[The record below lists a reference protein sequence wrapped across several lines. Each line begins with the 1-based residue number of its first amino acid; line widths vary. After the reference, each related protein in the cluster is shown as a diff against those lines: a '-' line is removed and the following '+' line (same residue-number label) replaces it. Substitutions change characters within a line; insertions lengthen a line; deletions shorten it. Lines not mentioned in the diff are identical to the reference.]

1 VTESQPVVMPVALPE
16 FSTKENQGAAV
27 HPLRSIAEVKLAVSV
42 VAGHTTMSLSQV
54 RDLKAGDVIRLD
66 RAPDATVDVYINGT
80 LAAIGDVVVIDD
92 HIAARI
98 GEVLSRGVGN
108 G

>member
-1 VTESQPVVMPVALPE
+1 MPVALPE
-16 FSTKENQGAAV
+16 FSTEESQGAAG
-27 HPLRSIAEVKLAVSV
+27 HPLRSLADVMLAVSV

-54 RDLKAGDVIRLD
+54 NGLKPGDVIALD

-98 GEVLSRGVGN
+98 GEVFSRGGSN

>member
-1 VTESQPVVMPVALPE
+1 
-16 FSTKENQGAAV
+16 
-27 HPLRSIAEVKLAVSV
+27 
-42 VAGHTTMSLSQV
+42 MSLSQV
-54 RDLKAGDVIRLD
+54 RDLQPGDVIALD

-98 GEVLSRGVGN
+98 GEVLSRGVTHG
-108 G
+108 